1 MSVSDKEKKPIV
13 HRAKFLLLLETIY
26 QTASCCE
33 CLMKFTKLI
42 KSDICIVFCCLAKI
56 SLNSDRVCY
65 SLTPNTP
72 MIQLWCVR
80 SKLNMDEI
88 CSLNIHL

>member
-1 MSVSDKEKKPIV
+1 MSGSDKEKKPIV

-65 SLTPNTP
+65 SL
-72 MIQLWCVR
+72 MILR
-80 SKLNMDEI
+80 KSLLFTKNLNGN
-88 CSLNIHL
+88 CT